1 VNEKKENQKENQN
14 VVDKIVDKVWDFFT
28 SIKLTII
35 ILAVISLTS
44 VVGSVVPQRAEPERT
59 IGVLSGIVGE
69 AFAPTAFIVLD
80 ALGFTAMFQSWW
92 FLTFLFIF
100 AANLIVCSIDRF
112 PKIWNIIKEPI
123 KPAEP
128 DVLNLM
134 SIKREAFIKGDI
146 DTAKG
151 KVELAFKKIGF
162 KPQLHPESG
171 STQIVS
177 EKGRYSRLG
186 VYVTHLSIIVL
197 FIGVII
203 AMFWGFHG
211 GVNILEG
218 TSTSVVYSFRDGKEI
233 PLGFEVRCDNYD
245 ARFWEGTDRLK
256 ASESWLTI
264 IEDGKE
270 VKSKIVDVNRPLRHR
285 GITFYQSSRGFAP
298 SQDSLFRF
306 AVTSVNGSKENVEL
320 KFGESF
326 KMPGTN
332 IKVTVADFSPA
343 LGIDQLG
350 RLFTYNPDEMVNP
363 AAFLEFRENDN
374 LLHRQWILRR
384 YPDTW
389 RVQHGIVEFKD
400 LWKAQ
405 YTGLQVRR
413 DPGIGF
419 FYLGSFLMTIGLHAA
434 FFMSH
439 RRIWVKIS
447 NEKGRVNVLVAASSN
462 KNREAFEK
470 KIDKLI
476 KSLEG

>member
-1 VNEKKENQKENQN
+1 MSEKENQN
-14 VVDKIVDKVWDFFT
+14 VVDKIVDKVWEFLA

-35 ILAVISLTS
+35 IITVISLTS
-44 VVGSVVPQRAEPERT
+44 VVGTVLPQRAEPERS
-59 IGVLSGIVGE
+59 IQALSEVVGE
-69 AFAPTAFIVLD
+69 SFAPTAFIALD
-80 ALGFTAMFQSWW
+80 ALGFTDMFRSWW
-92 FLTFLFIF
+92 FITFLFIF
-100 AANLIVCSIDRF
+100 AANLIICSIDRF
-112 PKIWNIIKEPI
+112 PKIWNMIKEPI
-123 KPAEP
+123 KPAQP
-128 DVLNLM
+128 DVLNRM
-134 SIKREAFIKGDI
+134 PVKKEAFIKGDI

-151 KVELAFKKIGF
+151 KVELALKKIGF
-162 KPQLHPESG
+162 KPQSHSESG
-171 STQIVS
+171 NTQIVS

-186 VYVTHLSIIVL
+186 IYVTHLSIIVL

-203 AMFWGFHG
+203 AMFWGFRG

-218 TSTSVVYSFRDGKEI
+218 TSTSVVFSFGDGREI

-245 ARFWEGTDRLK
+245 ATFWEGTDKLK
-256 ASESWLTI
+256 ASQSWLTI

-270 VKSKIVDVNRPLRHR
+270 VRSKVIDVNHPLRHR

-306 AVTSVNGSKENVEL
+306 AVTSVNGNKENVEL

-332 IKVTVADFSPA
+332 IKVTVADFSPS

-350 RLFTYNPDEMVNP
+350 RLFTYDPDQMVNP
-363 AAFLEFRENDN
+363 AAFLEFRENDK
-374 LLHRQWILRR
+374 LLYRQWVLRR

-405 YTGLQVRR
+405 YTGLQARK

-419 FYLGSFLMTIGLHAA
+419 FYLGSFLMTIGLYAS

-447 NEKGRVNVLVAASSN
+447 NEKGRAKVLVAASSN

-470 KIDKLI
+470 KIDELI